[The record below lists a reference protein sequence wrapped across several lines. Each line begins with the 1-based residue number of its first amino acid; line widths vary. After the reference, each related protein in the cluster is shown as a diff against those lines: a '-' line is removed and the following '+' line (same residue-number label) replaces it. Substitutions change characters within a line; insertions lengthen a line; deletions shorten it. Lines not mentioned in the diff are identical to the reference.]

1 MASDMESSY
10 GIYKNGELAKIVAI
24 NMHGYN
30 TTVDGAGVDPLPNP
44 DPRPSRSFE
53 FSVPSSWAGKEVGVQ
68 WLMANGSDAITG
80 VTFDGWSYNYEL
92 DNGKPVKLD
101 NVTTGDTLKAGE
113 VLKVLVPDSSAAL
126 LSLL

>member
-30 TTVDGAGVDPLPNP
+30 TTIDGAGTQPLPDP
-44 DPRPSRSFE
+44 DPRPARSFE
-53 FSVPSSWAGKEVGVQ
+53 FTVPSSWVGKEVGVQ

-113 VLKVLVPDSSAAL
+113 VLKVSVPDSSAAL
-126 LSLL
+126 LTLL